1 MEFYG
6 FMAAP
11 AFADAGIPP
20 KWAGLHTR
28 QQNNILHLPQHNTT
42 GDYLSNPTAKTFSK
56 ASFGIDIVYFHFQL
70 GLSSLTTSN
79 HTQCRHIRCNL
90 GELFTK

>member
-28 QQNNILHLPQHNTT
+28 QQNNILHLLQLNTIR
-42 GDYLSNPTAKTFSK
+42 GCLSNLIAKTFLK
-56 ASFGIDIVYFHFQL
+56 PLLAQI
-70 GLSSLTTSN
+70 SSISTFS
-79 HTQCRHIRCNL
+79 
-90 GELFTK
+90 